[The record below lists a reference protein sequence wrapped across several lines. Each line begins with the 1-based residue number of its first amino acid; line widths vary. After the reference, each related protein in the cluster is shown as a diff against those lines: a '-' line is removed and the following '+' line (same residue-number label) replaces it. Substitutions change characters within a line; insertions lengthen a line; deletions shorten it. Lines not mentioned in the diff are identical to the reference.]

1 MNLPISEM
9 LKSIPGV
16 VGIRLEEE
24 LPYTLIRKEG
34 DFELRHYD
42 EFTLAQTFVRGTYEE
57 ASDVAFKRLA
67 NFIFGKNSGNLTTSM
82 TTPVFL
88 DKETDGWT
96 MSFYIP
102 KEVEWLSPNDPTVKV
117 EKHPAKD
124 VVAYRYS
131 GTQTVEAMEKAKA
144 ELLKFVD
151 EQKIKAISDVWWA
164 QFDQP
169 MSIPMTKRNEAI
181 VKISPQNQA

>member
-1 MNLPISEM
+1 MNIPISEM

-24 LPYTLIRKEG
+24 LPYTQIRKEG
-34 DFELRHYD
+34 DFEIRHYD
-42 EFTLAQTFVRGTYEE
+42 EFTLAQTSVRGTYDQ

-102 KEVEWLSPNDPTVKV
+102 KEVEWIRPNDPNVRV

-124 VVAYRYS
+124 VAVYRYS
-131 GTQTVEAMEKAKA
+131 GNQTEEAMEHAKS
-144 ELLKFVD
+144 ELMKFVI
-151 EQKIKAISDVWWA
+151 EQKLEPISEVWWA

-169 MSIPMTKRNEAI
+169 VSLPMTKRNEAL
-181 VKISPQNQA
+181 VKIASAN